1 MKLCTNNKT
10 IDEYKIIYFWVF
22 LYLNFQGSSQS
33 IWHEQIAS
41 FTWHDAT
48 NKSEKSTFQS

>member
-48 NKSEKSTFQS
+48 NKSEKGTFQS